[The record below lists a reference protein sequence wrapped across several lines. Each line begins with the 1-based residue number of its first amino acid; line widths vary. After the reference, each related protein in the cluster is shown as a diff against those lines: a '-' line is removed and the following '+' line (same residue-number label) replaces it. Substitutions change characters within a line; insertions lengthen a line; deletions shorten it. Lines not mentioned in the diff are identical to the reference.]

1 MNRTI
6 FKSKAV
12 RRLLLAL
19 VAVVVSLVAFYP
31 ETRIWNIPSALFNDI
46 HRAVSRLSGDTVDSP
61 QPAVAVASAASEEPQ
76 PRKIALLPPPYATP
90 PQQPTR
96 ELLQFG
102 VKYQGR
108 FTENDHPAFKAPWPA
123 TPPKVECEDKPD
135 CTPQEPEQPEAPRR
149 GFGDGST
156 CTKGL
161 ATTGF
166 RQYNRVRGFALPS
179 VESGDVLLVSARYFS
194 GLLAQ
199 KFIVVVS
206 DETGIAIASTFSH
219 VDEHISLAAKAVHS
233 GPHYLSLYI
242 DGCAVEGEERYELQV
257 VRRGEK
263 AADTGSSALPHPD
276 SKLGHI
282 VAEKSYEVQMPWPD
296 DAQALSPIMRF
307 QDARYVFDYHVDGLL
322 KGKSYVLEATS
333 ADVLPY
339 ALFFGHSETSDME
352 MLWYA
357 SEDSEGANVLR
368 KFELE
373 ESGPHIVRIVASGK
387 RMQGMPGEQFDQP
400 LRFQFRIS
408 ALPE

>member
-1 MNRTI
+1 LNPKI
-6 FKSKAV
+6 LKSKAV
-12 RRLLLAL
+12 RRLFFAL
-19 VAVVVSLVAFYP
+19 VAVIVILVACYP
-31 ETRIWNIPSALFNDI
+31 ETRIWNIPSALLTDI
-46 HRAVSRLSGDTVDSP
+46 HRAVSRASGDGGDSP
-61 QPAVAVASAASEEPQ
+61 QPVTAVESAAQEEPQ
-76 PRKIALLPPPYATP
+76 PRKIALLPPPYAQAP
-90 PQQPTR
+90 GQPTR

-108 FTENDHPAFKAPWPA
+108 FTENDHPAFMAPWPA
-123 TPPKVECEDKPD
+123 TPPKVDCEDKPD
-135 CTPQEPEQPEAPRR
+135 CAPQEAEQPETPRR
-149 GFGDGST
+149 GFGDGSS

-166 RQYNRVRGFALPS
+166 RQYKRTRGFALPS

-199 KFIVVVS
+199 KFSIAVS
-206 DETGIAIASTFSH
+206 DEAGTAIASTFSH
-219 VDEHISLAAKAVHS
+219 VDEHVSLAAKVQHA

-263 AADTGSSALPHPD
+263 AADAGSPVLPHPD
-276 SKLGHI
+276 SKLGRI

-296 DAQALSPIMRF
+296 DAQSLSPTMRF
-307 QDARYVFDYHVDGLL
+307 HDARYIFDYHVGGLV

-339 ALFFGHSETSDME
+339 VLLFGHSETSDMD

-357 SEDSEGANVLR
+357 GEASEGENVMH

-373 ESGPHIVRIVASGK
+373 ESGPHVVRIVATGK
-387 RMQGMPGEQFDQP
+387 RMQGLPGEQFDRP